1 MTGAFV
7 SELLKLRRRGLLLGG
22 GGLLLGFTALFTIL
36 GIENATNQ
44 PGRRGF
50 HVSITELSKPDGLV
64 HGITRAGTL
73 MGIVMLGI
81 FAAAFGSEYT
91 TGALRNLL
99 VREPR
104 RVRLLAGKYLAL
116 LVFGVLVV
124 LAASAVS
131 IVLALSLAPSKGIDT
146 SAWTSSTGLAD
157 TWRAIWHL
165 VVAALGFGTVG
176 AALAIIF
183 RSPVVALAIGVA
195 WLLPAEAIL
204 SALWS
209 NGQDWLPGQLL
220 GNLVD
225 GGSSS
230 VSLARTGLT
239 LVAYWAIIAVG
250 TATLFSRRDVAT

>member
-1 MTGAFV
+1 MTGAFL

-22 GGLLLGFTALFTIL
+22 GGLLLGFTALFTVL

-50 HVSITELSKPDGLV
+50 HVSIAELSKPDGLV

-116 LVFGVLVV
+116 LVFGVVV
-124 LAASAVS
+124 ILAASAVS

-146 SAWTSSTGLAD
+146 SAWTSATGLAD

-239 LVAYWAIIAVG
+239 LVVYWAIIAVG
-250 TATLFSRRDVAT
+250 TAMLFSRRDVAT